1 MESPQTKGKW
11 LTKDVFNWS
20 LFDFA
25 NSTFATIVVAFVYA
39 IYFKKVVASNLPV
52 GDLYWS
58 TAINISM
65 IIVAVLSPVLGAASD
80 YYSSK
85 KKYLFF
91 FTFLCIVSTAMLYF
105 VTEGMILWGV
115 ILFIFA
121 NIGFQAGLGFYDAFI
136 KEISEYKNYN
146 KVSSFGYAIGYLGSL
161 ASLVAVLILQDTPRL
176 TFIACAIMFLVFS
189 LPIFIFVK
197 EKTRVIPDNSPT
209 DNSPTDNSPTD
220 NSPNFLSIGFK
231 RIKDTISHINSF
243 KNIRM
248 FLFSYFLYID
258 GVNTII
264 FFSANFAQ
272 TTLNF
277 EIKDLILFFIIV
289 QVTAL
294 LGSFFFGWI
303 ADKVGTK
310 KTILFILVSWA
321 VITISVFFAAD
332 KTTFLI
338 IGAFAGTFLGSSQAL
353 SRSFFGRLIPE
364 EKKTEFFGFYG
375 LFEKTSTILGP
386 LTFGLVSWLTG
397 NQRYAVISIL
407 IFFVAGYLLFRKVK
421 ENPVPST
428 RDGV

>member
-1 MESPQTKGKW
+1 MRTPSAGSKW

-25 NSTFATIVVAFVYA
+25 NSTFATIIVAFVYA
-39 IYFKKVVASNLPV
+39 IYFKKVVALNLPV
-52 GDLYWS
+52 ADLYWS

-91 FTFLCIVSTAMLYF
+91 FTFLSIIATALLYF
-105 VTEGMILWGV
+105 VTEGMIFWG
-115 ILFIFA
+115 ILLFILA

-136 KEISEYKNYN
+136 KEISEFKNYN

-161 ASLVAVLILQDTPRL
+161 ASLAAVIVLQDSPRL
-176 TFIACAIMFLVFS
+176 TFLACAVMFLIFS
-189 LPIFIFVK
+189 IPIFLFVK
-197 EKTRVIPDNSPT
+197 EHKKAVPSEN
-209 DNSPTDNSPTD
+209 
-220 NSPNFLSIGFK
+220 PNFISIGLK
-231 RIKDTISHINSF
+231 RTLDTIKHVNKY
-243 KNIRM
+243 KNIRL
-248 FLFSYFLYID
+248 FLLSYFLYID

-294 LGSFFFGWI
+294 LGSFLFGWI
-303 ADKVGTK
+303 ADKLGTK
-310 KTILFILVSWA
+310 KVLIFILFSWA
-321 VITISVFFAAD
+321 VLTLLVYFTND

-353 SRSFFGRLIPE
+353 SRSFFGKLIPE
-364 EKKTEFFGFYG
+364 EKKTEFFGFYS

-397 NQRYAVISIL
+397 NQRYAIL
-407 IFFVAGYLLFRKVK
+407 AIILFFAAGLLLFRKVK
-421 ENPVPST
+421 ENPVPVT
-428 RDGV
+428 QDEVLNF

>member
-1 MESPQTKGKW
+1 METPQAKSRW

-25 NSTFATIVVAFVYA
+25 NSTFATIIVAFVYA
-39 IYFKKVVASNLPV
+39 IYFKKVVASNLPIA
-52 GDLYWS
+52 DLYWS

-65 IIVAVLSPVLGAASD
+65 ILVAVLSPVLGAASD
-80 YYSSK
+80 NYSSK

-91 FTFLCIVSTAMLYF
+91 FTFLCIAATALLYF
-105 VTEGMILWGV
+105 ITEGMILWGMV
-115 ILFIFA
+115 LFILA
-121 NIGFQAGLGFYDAFI
+121 NVGFQAGLGFYDAFI
-136 KEISEYKNYN
+136 KEISEFKNYN

-161 ASLVAVLILQDTPRL
+161 ASLAAVIVLQDTPRS
-176 TFIACAIMFLVFS
+176 TFLACAVMFLLFS
-189 LPIFIFVK
+189 LPIFLFVK
-197 EKTRVIPDNSPT
+197 EKKKPVPADSR
-209 DNSPTDNSPTD
+209 
-220 NSPNFLSIGFK
+220 NFLKIGFG
-231 RIKDTISHINSF
+231 RTLDTIKHIRNF

-294 LGSFFFGWI
+294 LGSFLFGWI

-310 KTILFILVSWA
+310 KTLIFIILSWA
-321 VITISVFFAAD
+321 VLTLSVFFAND

-353 SRSFFGRLIPE
+353 SRSFFGRLIPD
-364 EKKTEFFGFYG
+364 EKKTEFYGFYS

-397 NQRYAVISIL
+397 NQRYAVLSII
-407 IFFVAGYLLFRKVK
+407 IFFIAGFFLFRKVK
-421 ENPVPST
+421 ENPAELN
-428 RDGV
+428 GV

>member
-1 MESPQTKGKW
+1 METPPTKNRW
-11 LTKDVFNWS
+11 LNKDVFNWS

-25 NSTFATIVVAFVYA
+25 NSTFATIIVAFVYA
-39 IYFKKVVASNLPV
+39 IYFKKVVASNLPIA
-52 GDLYWS
+52 DLYWS

-65 IIVAVLSPVLGAASD
+65 ILVAVLSPVLGAASD

-91 FTFLCIVSTAMLYF
+91 FTFLCIISTAFLYF
-105 VTEGMILWGV
+105 ITEGMILWGMV
-115 ILFIFA
+115 LFILA

-136 KEISEYKNYN
+136 KEISKFENYN

-161 ASLVAVLILQDTPRL
+161 ASLAAVLVLQDTPRL
-176 TFIACAIMFLVFS
+176 TFLACAVMFLVFS
-189 LPIFIFVK
+189 IPIFLFVK
-197 EKTRVIPDNSPT
+197 EKKKAIPDNSL
-209 DNSPTDNSPTD
+209 
-220 NSPNFLSIGFK
+220 NFLSIGIK
-231 RIKDTISHINSF
+231 RTLDTIKHISNF
-243 KNIRM
+243 RNIRI

-294 LGSFFFGWI
+294 LGSFLFSWI
-303 ADKVGTK
+303 ADKVGAK
-310 KTILFILVSWA
+310 KTILFIIISWA
-321 VITISVFFAAD
+321 VLTLMVFFAND

-353 SRSFFGRLIPE
+353 SRSFFGKLIPE
-364 EKKTEFFGFYG
+364 DKKTEFFGFYS

-407 IFFVAGYLLFRKVK
+407 IFFIAGFILFRKVK
-421 ENPVPST
+421 ENPDPNI
-428 RDGV
+428 REGV

>member
-1 MESPQTKGKW
+1 MESTQPKGKW

-39 IYFKKVVASNLPV
+39 IYFKKVVALNQPV

-65 IIVAVLSPVLGAASD
+65 ILVAMLSPVLGAASD

-91 FTFLCIVSTAMLYF
+91 FTFLCIVSTALLYF

-136 KEISEYKNYN
+136 KEISKYENYN

-176 TFIACAIMFLVFS
+176 TFIACAVMFLVFS
-189 LPIFIFVK
+189 LPIFLFVK
-197 EKTRVIPDNSPT
+197 EKTNVMPQE
-209 DNSPTDNSPTD
+209 
-220 NSPNFLSIGFK
+220 SPNFLSIGFK
-231 RIKDTISHINSF
+231 RIKDTISHINNF

-294 LGSFFFGWI
+294 LGSFLFGWI

-310 KTILFILVSWA
+310 KTILFILISWA
-321 VITISVFFAAD
+321 VITISVFFAGD

-353 SRSFFGRLIPE
+353 SRSFFGKLIPE
-364 EKKTEFFGFYG
+364 EKKTEFFGFYS

-421 ENPVPST
+421 ENPVVSIQT
-428 RDGV
+428 GFEKT